1 MLRPFA
7 FLLALLALP
16 ASAGAQSRG
25 CIERPV
31 GPGMDVTVLVPI
43 PQGPAA
49 QGRPPA
55 RAAVTV
61 PNQPM
66 YGTECI
72 AVAPPPRDIL
82 RGEPPPAGG
91 LLRSDDGRS
100 DLLRDPAP
108 ARPPAWR

>member
-1 MLRPFA
+1 MLRA
-7 FLLALLALP
+7 ASLLLALLALP
-16 ASAGAQSRG
+16 AVVGAQSRG

-31 GPGMDVTVLVPI
+31 GPGVDVTVVVPL
-43 PQGPAA
+43 PQAPALPG
-49 QGRPPA
+49 QPPA
-55 RAAVTV
+55 RAAITL

-91 LLRSDDGRS
+91 LLRGDDGRS
-100 DLLRDPAP
+100 DLLRDPTP
-108 ARPPAWR
+108 ARPAWR

>member
-1 MLRPFA
+1 MLHA
-7 FLLALLALP
+7 LLALLLLLP
-16 ASAGAQSRG
+16 ATAAAQSRG

-31 GPGMDVTVLVPI
+31 GPGMDVTVIVPL
-43 PQGPAA
+43 PQAHPGQPA
-49 QGRPPA
+49 P
-55 RAAVTV
+55 RAAVTL

-82 RGEPPPAGG
+82 RGDPPPAGG
-91 LLRSDDGRS
+91 LLRNDDGRQ
-100 DLLRDPAP
+100 DLLRDPTP